1 MTELVHRAVREPR
14 PAESRG
20 LREGVMLPFLLRKD
34 VASNGPE
41 WLPLAFVIGAIAA
54 VAYADDLVDSISLG
68 YLYVLPLAVGAIFL
82 RKEVSYGLIAICI
95 LLHDYYYPSH
105 INPGLRMFHNLSAMA
120 CFAFVVFVIRRYVGQ
135 REALAKT
142 VQNQRDDLL
151 RDVELAAQVQ
161 RLFLPVGK
169 PAVVGL
175 EIAGMMQ
182 PARGIGGDYYDY
194 IPVDGHTIQV

>member
-1 MTELVHRAVREPR
+1 MSDLVQRAVRESP
-14 PAESRG
+14 PSE
-20 LREGVMLPFLLRKD
+20 LRARREKITPLSLLRRD
-34 VASNGPE
+34 ATASGTA
-41 WLPLAFVIGAIAA
+41 WLPLVFVIGAIAA

-105 INPGLRMFHNLSAMA
+105 INPGLRMFHNLTATV
-120 CFAFVVFVIRRYVGQ
+120 CFAFVVFVIQRYVGQ
-135 REALAKT
+135 REALART
-142 VQNQRDDLL
+142 VQKQRDDLL

-169 PAVVGL
+169 PAVAGL
-175 EIAGMMQ
+175 EITGMMQ
-182 PARGIGGDYYDY
+182 PAR
-194 IPVDGHTIQV
+194 V